1 MNLELENLHVLI
13 TGGSK
18 GIGLACA
25 RGFLAEGARVTLVS
39 RTMETLLAAQAS
51 LTTMLMNADPNADA
65 ASRINVIAADLRDAT
80 EAERAVEAIE
90 RDFGPVDVLINSAGA
105 AKRTPAA
112 ELTAASWHDAM
123 QAKFFTYIHVI
134 NPLIKKMGERGR
146 GAVVNVIGSGG
157 KVAAVTHLAGGS
169 ANAAL
174 MLASAGLA
182 AAYAGKGVRVN
193 AVNPGLTLTE
203 RLHEGMEAEAR
214 QQGISMEEALSRAKA
229 TRPLGRIAEPSE
241 IADAVVY
248 LASNRASYITGAVV
262 AMDGAVTPMVV

>member
-1 MNLELENLHVLI
+1 MNLELTNLHVLI

-25 RGFLAEGARVTLVS
+25 RGFIAEGARVTLVS
-39 RTMETLLAAQAS
+39 RTVETLQSAQRELQGVALGAAV
-51 LTTMLMNADPNADA
+51 N
-65 ASRINVIAADLRDAT
+65 IIAADLRDAA
-80 EAERAVEAIE
+80 EAERMVEAVE
-90 RDFGPVDVLINSAGA
+90 RDFGPVDVLVNSAGA

-146 GAVVNVIGSGG
+146 GAVVNVIGAGG

-203 RLHEGMEAEAR
+203 RLHEGMQAEAR
-214 QQGISMEEALSRAKA
+214 QQGISMEEALTRATA
-229 TRPLGRIAEPSE
+229 TRPLGRIAEPGE

-262 AMDGAVTPMVV
+262 AMDGVVTPMVV

>member
-18 GIGLACA
+18 GIGFACA

-39 RTMETLLAAQAS
+39 RSMENLIAAQSALMADFLELAGMAGAS
-51 LTTMLMNADPNADA
+51 T
-65 ASRINVIAADLRDAT
+65 RVNVIAADLRDAVD
-80 EAERAVEAIE
+80 AERAVAEVE
-90 RDFGPVDVLINSAGA
+90 RNFGPIDVLVNSAGA

-146 GAVVNVIGSGG
+146 GAVVNVIGAGG
-157 KVAAVTHLAGGS
+157 KVAAVTHLAGGA

-203 RLHEGMEAEAR
+203 RLHEGMQAEAR
-214 QQGISMEEALSRAKA
+214 HLGISIEEALTRAKA

>member
-1 MNLELENLHVLI
+1 MNLELDNLHVLI

-39 RTMETLLAAQAS
+39 RTMETLLAAQAA
-51 LTTMLMNADPNADA
+51 LTAEFPVAVVTADSAT
-65 ASRINVIAADLRDAT
+65 RVNVIAVDLRDAAD
-80 EAERAVEAIE
+80 AERAVETSE
-90 RDFGPVDVLINSAGA
+90 RDFGPVDVLVNSAGA
-105 AKRTPAA
+105 ARRTPAA
-112 ELTAASWHDAM
+112 ELTAESWHDAM
-123 QAKFFTYIHVI
+123 QAKFFTYINVI

-174 MLASAGLA
+174 LLASAGLA

-193 AVNPGLTLTE
+193 AVNPGLTLSE
-203 RLHEGMEAEAR
+203 RLHEGM
-214 QQGISMEEALSRAKA
+214 
-229 TRPLGRIAEPSE
+229 
-241 IADAVVY
+241 
-248 LASNRASYITGAVV
+248 
-262 AMDGAVTPMVV
+262 

>member
-1 MNLELENLHVLI
+1 MNLELESLHILI

-39 RTMETLLAAQAS
+39 RTMETLLAAQAA
-51 LTTMLMNADPNADA
+51 LTKEFGD
-65 ASRINVIAADLRDAT
+65 ASRINVVAADLRDALQ
-80 EAERAVEAIE
+80 AERAVEAIE
-90 RDFGPVDVLINSAGA
+90 RDFGAVDVLVNSAGA

-112 ELTAASWHDAM
+112 ELTTDSWHDAM

-157 KVAAVTHLAGGS
+157 KVAAVTHLAGGA

-182 AAYAGKGVRVN
+182 AAYASKGVRVN

-203 RLHEGMEAEAR
+203 RLQEGMQAEAR
-214 QQGISMEEALSRAKA
+214 QQGISMEEALTRAKA

-248 LASNRASYITGAVV
+248 LASNRASYITGAVL
-262 AMDGAVTPMVV
+262 AIDGAVTPMVV

>member
-1 MNLELENLHVLI
+1 MNLELENRHVLI

-25 RGFLAEGARVTLVS
+25 RGFLAEGARVTLMS
-39 RTMETLLAAQAS
+39 RTMQTLLAAQAA
-51 LTTMLMNADPNADA
+51 LANECGD
-65 ASRINVIAADLRDAT
+65 ASRINVITADLRDAAK
-80 EAERAVEAIE
+80 AEHAVASIE
-90 RDFGPVDVLINSAGA
+90 RDFGAVDVLVNSAGA

-134 NPLIKKMGERGR
+134 NPLIKKMGERGH

-157 KVAAVTHLAGGS
+157 KVAAVTHLAGGA

-174 MLASAGLA
+174 MLASAGFA

-203 RLHEGMEAEAR
+203 RLHEGMQAEAR
-214 QQGISMEEALSRAKA
+214 QQGISIEEALTRARA

-248 LASNRASYITGAVV
+248 LASKRASYITGAVV

>member
-1 MNLELENLHVLI
+1 MNLELTHLHVLI

-25 RGFLAEGARVTLVS
+25 RGFIAEGARVTLVS
-39 RTMETLLAAQAS
+39 RTLETLQSAQRELQSAAPGALVS
-51 LTTMLMNADPNADA
+51 
-65 ASRINVIAADLRDAT
+65 IIAADLRNAT
-80 EAERAVEAIE
+80 EAERMVVTVE
-90 RDFGPVDVLINSAGA
+90 RDFGPVDVLVNSAGA

-112 ELTAASWHDAM
+112 ELTAESWHDAM

-174 MLASAGLA
+174 MLASAGFA

-203 RLHEGMEAEAR
+203 RLHEGMQAEAR
-214 QQGISMEEALSRAKA
+214 QQGISMEEALTRAKA

>member
-1 MNLELENLHVLI
+1 MNLELTNLHVLV

-25 RGFLAEGARVTLVS
+25 RGFIAEGARVTLVS
-39 RTMETLLAAQAS
+39 RTLDTLQSAQRALQS
-51 LTTMLMNADPNADA
+51 DA
-65 ASRINVIAADLRDAT
+65 PGAIVNIIAADLRDAAA
-80 EAERAVEAIE
+80 AEHMVDAVE
-90 RDFGPVDVLINSAGA
+90 RDFGPVDALVNSAGA

-146 GAVVNVIGSGG
+146 GAVVNVVGSGG
-157 KVAAVTHLAGGS
+157 KVAAVTHLAGGA

-174 MLASAGLA
+174 MLASAGFA

-203 RLHEGMEAEAR
+203 RLHEGMQAEAR
-214 QQGISMEEALSRAKA
+214 QQGISMEEALTRARA

-248 LASNRASYITGAVV
+248 LASSRASYITGALV
-262 AMDGAVTPMVV
+262 AMDGVVTPMVV

>member
-1 MNLELENLHVLI
+1 MNLELANLHVLI

-25 RGFLAEGARVTLVS
+25 RGFIAEGARVTLVS
-39 RTMETLLAAQAS
+39 RTLETLQSAQRELLSVAPGA
-51 LTTMLMNADPNADA
+51 TVN
-65 ASRINVIAADLRDAT
+65 IIAADLRNAADAEHMVDT
-80 EAERAVEAIE
+80 VE
-90 RDFGPVDVLINSAGA
+90 RDFGPVDVLVNSAGA

-203 RLHEGMEAEAR
+203 RLHEGMQAEAR
-214 QQGISMEEALSRAKA
+214 QQGISMEEALTRAKA

>member
-1 MNLELENLHVLI
+1 MNLELDNLHVLI

-39 RTMETLLAAQAS
+39 RS
-51 LTTMLMNADPNADA
+51 LENLRSAREALNAEFAD
-65 ASRINVIAADLRDAT
+65 STFRVNVIAADLRDAAAA
-80 EAERAVEAIE
+80 EAAVDEVERE
-90 RDFGPVDVLINSAGA
+90 FGPVDVLVNSAGA

-112 ELTAASWHDAM
+112 ELTAVSWHDAM

-203 RLHEGMEAEAR
+203 RLHEGMQAEAR
-214 QQGISMEEALSRAKA
+214 QQGISMEEALTRAKA

>member
-1 MNLELENLHVLI
+1 MNLELTNKHVII

-25 RGFLAEGARVTLVS
+25 RTFLAEGARVALVS
-39 RTMETLLAAQAS
+39 RAMQNLLAAQSA
-51 LTTMLMNADPNADA
+51 LLKEAPGATVN
-65 ASRINVIAADLRDAT
+65 IIAADLCDAA
-80 EAERAVEAIE
+80 EAERAVDAVE
-90 RDFGPVDVLINSAGA
+90 RNFGAVDVLVNSAGA
-105 AKRTPAA
+105 AKRTPAD
-112 ELTAASWHDAM
+112 ELTAAAWHDAM

-134 NPLIKKMGERGR
+134 NPLIKCMGERGH
-146 GAVVNVIGSGG
+146 GAVVNIIGSGG
-157 KVAAVTHLAGGS
+157 KVAAVTHLAGGA

-203 RLHEGMEAEAR
+203 RLHEGMQAEAR
-214 QQGISMEEALSRAKA
+214 QQGISIEEALTRAKA

-248 LASNRASYITGAVV
+248 LASNRAS
-262 AMDGAVTPMVV
+262 

>member
-1 MNLELENLHVLI
+1 MLSDWFRNI
-13 TGGSK
+13 
-18 GIGLACA
+18 A
-25 RGFLAEGARVTLVS
+25 RTLN
-39 RTMETLLAAQAS
+39 E
-51 LTTMLMNADPNADA
+51 
-65 ASRINVIAADLRDAT
+65 
-80 EAERAVEAIE
+80 E
-90 RDFGPVDVLINSAGA
+90 
-105 AKRTPAA
+105 
-112 ELTAASWHDAM
+112 TAASWHDAM

-203 RLHEGMEAEAR
+203 RLHEGMQAEAR
-214 QQGISMEEALSRAKA
+214 QQGISMEEALTRAKA
-229 TRPLGRIAEPSE
+229 THPLGRIAEPSE

-262 AMDGAVTPMVV
+262 AMDGAVKPMAV